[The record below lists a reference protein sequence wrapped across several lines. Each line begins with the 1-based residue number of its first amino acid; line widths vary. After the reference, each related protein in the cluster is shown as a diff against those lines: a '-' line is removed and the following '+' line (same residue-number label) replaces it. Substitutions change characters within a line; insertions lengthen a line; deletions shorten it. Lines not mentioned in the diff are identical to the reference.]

1 MSRSFSEDIDNI
13 KVHLIYHLKPFVR
26 KSLRRQF
33 KLNITKRL
41 YSYMKEEQFLTGRFM
56 DAGHLI
62 EELELPTSR
71 GNSSLFD
78 LLTLITGSSSSSLV
92 LSSPALAWSSP
103 SLATPSSCPAV
114 AKGLLDCSVLKKR
127 SLRYK
132 NDVDLILIRNK
143 INFKISRKVFLG

>member
-13 KVHLIYHLKPFVR
+13 KVYLIHHLKPFVR

-41 YSYMKEEQFLTGRFM
+41 SYMKEEQFLTGRFM

-71 GNSSLFD
+71 EIEPERCTYVRRFQ
-78 LLTLITGSSSSSLV
+78 
-92 LSSPALAWSSP
+92 A
-103 SLATPSSCPAV
+103 
-114 AKGLLDCSVLKKR
+114 R
-127 SLRYK
+127 
-132 NDVDLILIRNK
+132 
-143 INFKISRKVFLG
+143 ISRGKRIDGLTGKPWIVIRFIIQKDF